1 MSVVQKESNAI
12 RTTLYLTQ
20 SNKQWL
26 ERQPR
31 GKRTEIVNKAIA
43 KVQEEK
49 EAETK
54 KQDLLKFMKN
64 IKPVKS
70 LIPSEEMMRMIRDG
84 REDSLD
90 AKLAILQN
98 HNLQTKHEQK

>member
-1 MSVVQKESNAI
+1 MSVAQKESNEAV

-26 ERQPR
+26 NRQPR
-31 GKRTEIVNKAIA
+31 GQRTDIVNKAIA

-49 EAETK
+49 EIESK

-70 LIPSEEMMRMIRDG
+70 LMPSEKIIRMIRDG
-84 REDSLD
+84 REDELD
-90 AKLAILQN
+90 GKLALLQKEN
-98 HNLQTKHEQK
+98 EKK

>member
-1 MSVVQKESNAI
+1 MSVAQKESNEAV

-26 ERQPR
+26 NRQPR
-31 GKRTEIVNKAIA
+31 GQRTDIVNKAIA

-49 EAETK
+49 EIESK

-70 LIPSEEMMRMIRDG
+70 LMPSEKIIRMIRDG
-84 REDSLD
+84 REDELD
-90 AKLAILQN
+90 AKLALLQKQN
-98 HNLQTKHEQK
+98 EKK

>member
-1 MSVVQKESNAI
+1 MSVVQKESNEAV
-12 RTTLYLTQ
+12 RTTLYLTK

-26 ERQPR
+26 NRQPR
-31 GKRTEIVNKAIA
+31 GQRTEIVNKAIA

-49 EAETK
+49 EAESK

-70 LIPSEEMMRMIRDG
+70 LMQSEEMIRMIRDG
-84 REDSLD
+84 REDELD
-90 AKLAILQN
+90 AKLAILQKQN
-98 HNLQTKHEQK
+98 EQK